1 MECAGKVWYVH
12 GDPDKVL
19 LALRSDA
26 EAWVKLAFP
35 AEDTVKQA
43 GRIRSSMGTRT
54 REYSKDCI
62 EGGA

>member
-43 GRIRSSMGTRT
+43 GRIRSRSVDTFQKGLRLL
-54 REYSKDCI
+54 RR
-62 EGGA
+62 